1 MVHTGIGWT
10 DIGSGMLR
18 GDAAWSAIFV
28 FLSLP
33 LSISFARSLH
43 SLARFHLS
51 FFISRRLIPFRAA
64 VLRSLLTTSHV
75 VVALA
80 LSYLFMNARIHSLFP
95 SICLLLSLYR
105 LGGSLTRG
113 LRVSRRALWWLLRWL
128 LASLESSQE
137 SVPPEGQGTP
147 SGTGS
152 PPSLP
157 LFTSLLLPSRSLF
170 LPPFL
175 PSHLAAVQPAL
186 CPLRCSYLRVLLIF
200 SYYRR
205 WACRHVSLTQ
215 PRVQPVR
222 TRGTVHLEVYRTL
235 SLPRASS
242 PPSAVPYAPL
252 PHRTASLGAPQ
263 VLQYVSTLLRRRKGA
278 AGERR
283 DSGRESREGAKTR

>member
-1 MVHTGIGWT
+1 
-10 DIGSGMLR
+10 MLPGPR
-18 GDAAWSAIFV
+18 SSSFS
-28 FLSLP
+28 LSLP
-33 LSISFARSLH
+33 LSISFTRSLH

-75 VVALA
+75 VVSLA
-80 LSYLFMNARIHSLFP
+80 PSYLFMNARTHSLFP

-137 SVPPEGQGTP
+137 SVPPRGSRNSLGNRFTSFFASLHLSSSYLLALSFFLLSSPLTSPPCNPPYAP
-147 SGTGS
+147 SGVRTLGFYLF
-152 PPSLP
+152 SLITAGGHVGT
-157 LFTSLLLPSRSLF
+157 FHSHSRGCSLYVHGVRSTSRS
-170 LPPFL
+170 
-175 PSHLAAVQPAL
+175 
-186 CPLRCSYLRVLLIF
+186 
-200 SYYRR
+200 
-205 WACRHVSLTQ
+205 T
-215 PRVQPVR
+215 
-222 TRGTVHLEVYRTL
+222 GL

-263 VLQYVSTLLRRRKGA
+263 VLQYVSTLLRRREGA

>member
-1 MVHTGIGWT
+1 
-10 DIGSGMLR
+10 
-18 GDAAWSAIFV
+18 
-28 FLSLP
+28 
-33 LSISFARSLH
+33 
-43 SLARFHLS
+43 
-51 FFISRRLIPFRAA
+51 
-64 VLRSLLTTSHV
+64 
-75 VVALA
+75 
-80 LSYLFMNARIHSLFP
+80 MNARIHSLFP

-157 LFTSLLLPSRSLF
+157 LFASLLLRFSLSLSSSF
-170 LPPFL
+170 PPL
-175 PSHLAAVQPAL
+175 SLLAAVQPAL

-252 PHRTASLGAPQ
+252 PHCRTASLGAPQ

>member
-1 MVHTGIGWT
+1 
-10 DIGSGMLR
+10 
-18 GDAAWSAIFV
+18 
-28 FLSLP
+28 
-33 LSISFARSLH
+33 
-43 SLARFHLS
+43 
-51 FFISRRLIPFRAA
+51 
-64 VLRSLLTTSHV
+64 
-75 VVALA
+75 
-80 LSYLFMNARIHSLFP
+80 MNARIHSLFP

-235 SLPRASS
+235 PSPSLFSTQRRSLCSS
-242 PPSAVPYAPL
+242 PPPHCL
-252 PHRTASLGAPQ
+252 PRC
-263 VLQYVSTLLRRRKGA
+263 STGTPICEHIITEA
-278 AGERR
+278 QGG
-283 DSGRESREGAKTR
+283 SGRETRLGERVSRGSKDEVKRIRVPSVDEENARASVHARVFRCGSLPSLCSQPFPRLSRRAL

>member
-10 DIGSGMLR
+10 DIGSGMLPGPR
-18 GDAAWSAIFV
+18 SSSFS
-28 FLSLP
+28 LSLP
-33 LSISFARSLH
+33 ISISFTRSLH

-75 VVALA
+75 VVSLA
-80 LSYLFMNARIHSLFP
+80 PSYLFMNARTHSLFP

-157 LFTSLLLPSRSLF
+157 LFTSLLPT
-170 LPPFL
+170 
-175 PSHLAAVQPAL
+175 
-186 CPLRCSYLRVLLIF
+186 F
-200 SYYRR
+200 S
-205 WACRHVSLTQ
+205 
-215 PRVQPVR
+215 
-222 TRGTVHLEVYRTL
+222 L
-235 SLPRASS
+235 SLSS
-242 PPSAVPYAPL
+242 SFPPLSP
-252 PHRTASLGAPQ
+252 
-263 VLQYVSTLLRRRKGA
+263 RRRA
-278 AGERR
+278 
-283 DSGRESREGAKTR
+283 TRPMPPPVFVP